1 MHFPRDFR
9 STIRRDTPSTG
20 DAEMLL
26 SHAMV
31 SVASVCFSLSAAFA
45 QQPAQMANSGVK
57 LPTRAQSLI
66 EREWL
71 ANFYLAQVNHGFSC
85 PIGISSDGT
94 LSFKNCTTAK
104 YVTIARPPSGM
115 MTIDRTCHVV
125 GSITYVFTDDQW
137 GGGTAQESFSLWRSS
152 DGSRLSGTRHF
163 VCCDQVGGI
172 PQAWVGSV

>member
-20 DAEMLL
+20 DAQMLL

-31 SVASVCFSLSAAFA
+31 SVASVCFGLSAAFA

-57 LPTRAQSLI
+57 LPTCAQSLI

-85 PIGISSDGT
+85 PIGISSD
-94 LSFKNCTTAK
+94 A
-104 YVTIARPPSGM
+104 
-115 MTIDRTCHVV
+115 
-125 GSITYVFTDDQW
+125 SITYVFTDDQW
-137 GGGTAQESFSLWRSS
+137 GARLMSPFPYGALRTGAGCLELDISFVAIKSGEFRKIGLF
-152 DGSRLSGTRHF
+152 RLS
-163 VCCDQVGGI
+163 
-172 PQAWVGSV
+172 

>member
-1 MHFPRDFR
+1 MKFPTC
-9 STIRRDTPSTG
+9 S
-20 DAEMLL
+20 
-26 SHAMV
+26 
-31 SVASVCFSLSAAFA
+31 
-45 QQPAQMANSGVK
+45 
-57 LPTRAQSLI
+57 QSSI

-94 LSFKNCTTAK
+94 LSFGNCATAK
-104 YVTIARPPSGM
+104 NVTIARPPSGM
-115 MTIDRTCHVV
+115 LTIDRTCHVV
-125 GSITYVFTDDQW
+125 GSITYVVTDDQW

-172 PQAWVGSV
+172 PQDWVVPFELVASP